1 MTGWSWLPFDR
12 LSTRE
17 LYDVLALR
25 QRVFVVEQQCV
36 YLDADG
42 LDPKCWHGLGT
53 TAAGQLAASAR
64 IVPPGVVYAEPAI
77 GRVVT
82 APEVRRQGA
91 GRLLMLEA
99 IDQTKRLYPG
109 QGIRLGAQCYL
120 EAFYRS
126 LGFTPVGAA
135 YDEDGIAHV
144 EMFREG

>member
-1 MTGWSWLPFDR
+1 MIGWSWLPFDR

-17 LYDVLALR
+17 LYEVLALR
-25 QRVFVVEQQCV
+25 QRVFVVEQRCV

-42 LDPKCWHGLGT
+42 LDPRCWHGSGT
-53 TAAGQLAASAR
+53 TEAGQLVAAAR

-77 GRVVT
+77 GRVAT
-82 APEVRRQGA
+82 APEVRRQGF
-91 GRLLMLEA
+91 GRVLMREA

-126 LGFTPVGAA
+126 LGFTPVGAP

-144 EMFREG
+144 EMLREG